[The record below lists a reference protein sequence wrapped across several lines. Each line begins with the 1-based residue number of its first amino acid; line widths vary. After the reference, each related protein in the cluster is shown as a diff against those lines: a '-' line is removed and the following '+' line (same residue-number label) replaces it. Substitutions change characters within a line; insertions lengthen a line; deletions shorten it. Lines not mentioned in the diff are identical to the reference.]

1 MIYLVSCQQVIP
13 NDEIQQITASQAH
26 RLLEKAPYLQVDCE
40 TTGLNHVDDRVL
52 LVQVGTP
59 EHQVL
64 WNVKDEMYTTLKW
77 ILEDKRIKILHN
89 ASFDYKFLRQIDIK
103 LPRVWDTLVVEKLLH
118 NGEQTP
124 KGFFRLNSLVD
135 RYENVELSKEQQKS
149 FIGHGGEFS
158 MDQLIYAA
166 NDVRYLESIREQQL
180 KHLKQ
185 NGLLECAKLEC
196 EAVLGF
202 ADIEYNGMEVNREAW
217 LSLANKAKDN
227 AKTSESKLN
236 QILLDD
242 EKFSEFVPQ
251 TYQSSLFGSDE
262 DDRLD
267 SITVNWSSPTQV
279 LPILQQIISDLES
292 CDTKQLALAHTNKHE
307 LIEFYIK
314 FRENIKLSTAFGQE
328 WLDKYVRSDGKV
340 HTNFQQILRTGRV
353 SSSNPNMQQ
362 IPANNEY
369 RNCFICPEGWSYIS
383 SDFSSQ
389 ELCIIAFGSQDPV
402 WLEALERGE
411 DLHSVCAD
419 LVYGDT
425 WQQAA
430 EPDCAYIQSKQKC
443 SCAEHKKLRTAVKSI
458 NFGLAYGMGP
468 NKLAN
473 QLQISIDEA
482 SKLINTYFKVF
493 PSIKNFLDTNA
504 KFGKERGFIRT
515 MDPYRRIR
523 YFPSWKG
530 RATDKADM
538 GKIDRMSRNTPI
550 QGTAGDMTKEAMIRC
565 RREFQNKDDICM
577 IMVVHDQIDFIVKDH
592 TIDYYTKRIT
602 HHMEAAGK
610 SIITNGLLKADTTVA
625 KAWEK

>member
-1 MIYLVSCQQVIP
+1 MIYLVSPQQIILTDAVK
-13 NDEIQQITASQAH
+13 QITASEAH
-26 RLLEKAPYLQVDCE
+26 RILKDATYLQVDCE
-40 TTGLNHVDDRVL
+40 TTGLNHIENKLL
-52 LVQVGTP
+52 LVQVGTA

-64 WNVKDEMYTTLKW
+64 WDVRNEMYLTLRM
-77 ILEDKRIKILHN
+77 ILEDRRIKILHN
-89 ASFDYKFLRQIDIK
+89 ASFDYKFLRQANIQLFK
-103 LPRVWDTLVVEKLLH
+103 VWDTLVVEKLLH
-118 NGEQTP
+118 NGETTP
-124 KGFFRLNSLVD
+124 RGFFRLINLVD
-135 RYENVELSKEQQKS
+135 RYENVELNKEQQKS
-149 FIGHGGEFS
+149 FINHGGEFS
-158 MDQLIYAA
+158 MDQLVYAA

-185 NGLLECAKLEC
+185 NALLQCAKLEC
-196 EAVLGF
+196 EAVLAF
-202 ADIEYNGMEVNREAW
+202 ADIEYNGMTVNRKAW

-227 AKTSESKLN
+227 AVSSQSKLN

-242 EKFSEFVPQ
+242 SKFKKFVPE
-251 TYQSSLFGSDE
+251 TYQSSLFGDE
-262 DDRLD
+262 TNDKLN
-267 SITVNWSSPTQV
+267 SISINWSSPTQV
-279 LPILQQIISDLES
+279 LPILQQIVPELEN
-292 CDTKQLALAHTNKHE
+292 CDTKQLALAYNERHE
-307 LIEFYIK
+307 LIKLYIK
-314 FRENIKLSTAFGQE
+314 FRENSKLSTSFGQE
-328 WLDKYVRSDGKV
+328 WLDKHVSSDGKV

-389 ELCIIAFGSQDPV
+389 ELCIIAYGSKDPV
-402 WLEALERGE
+402 WLESLERGE

-430 EPDCAYIQSKQKC
+430 EPDCDYLQSRQKC
-443 SCAEHKKLRTAVKSI
+443 SCPKHKKLRTAVKSI

-473 QLQISIDEA
+473 QLQISVDEA
-482 SKLINTYFKVF
+482 SELINTYFKVF
-493 PSIKNFLDTNA
+493 PSIRNFLDTNA
-504 KFGKERGFIRT
+504 KFGKEKGFIRT
-515 MDPYRRIR
+515 MEPYRRIR

-565 RREFQNKDDICM
+565 RREFMNKSDIKM
-577 IMVVHDQIDFIVKDH
+577 VMVVHDQIDFIVKDH
-592 TIDYYTKRIT
+592 TIEYYTKRIT
-602 HHMEAAGK
+602 RHMEAAGK

>member
-1 MIYLVSCQQVIP
+1 MIYLVSR
-13 NDEIQQITASQAH
+13 QQIIPSNTIEQITPSAAH
-26 RLLEKAPYLQVDCE
+26 RILEKAPYLQVDCE
-40 TTGLNHVDDRVL
+40 TTGLNHIDDEVL

-64 WNVKDEMYTTLKW
+64 WDVRNDNYTTLKW
-77 ILEDKRIKILHN
+77 MLEDDRIKILHN
-89 ASFDYKFLRQIDIK
+89 ASFDYKFLRQLDIK
-103 LPRVWDTLVVEKLLH
+103 MSRVWDTLVVEKLLH
-118 NGEQTP
+118 NGEKTP
-124 KGFFRLNSLVD
+124 GGFFKLINLVD

-158 MDQLIYAA
+158 MDQLVYAA

-185 NGLLECAKLEC
+185 NDLLQCAKLEC
-196 EAVLGF
+196 EAVLAF

-217 LSLANKAKDN
+217 LSLANKAKTN
-227 AKTSESKLN
+227 ADTSKSRMN

-242 EKFSEFVPQ
+242 KKFSEFVPQ
-251 TYQSSLFGSDE
+251 TYQSSLFGSDK

-267 SITVNWSSPTQV
+267 SITVNWASPTQV
-279 LPILQQIISDLES
+279 LPILQQIIPDLES
-292 CDTKQLALAHTNKHE
+292 CDTKQLALAHANSHE
-307 LIEFYIK
+307 LIEFYIR

-328 WLDKYVRSDGKV
+328 WLDKYVCSDGKV

-369 RNCFICPEGWSYIS
+369 RNCFICPDGWSYIS

-402 WLEALERGE
+402 WLQSLERGE

-430 EPDCAYIQSKQKC
+430 EPGCAYLQDKQKC
-443 SCAEHKKLRTAVKSI
+443 SCSKHKTLRTAVKSI

-468 NKLAN
+468 NKLAS
-473 QLQISIDEA
+473 QLQISVDEA
-482 SKLINTYFKVF
+482 SELINTYFKVF

-504 KFGKERGFIRT
+504 KFGKEKGFIRT
-515 MDPYRRIR
+515 MEPYRRIR

-565 RREFQNKDDICM
+565 RREFMNKDDIRM
-577 IMVVHDQIDFIVKDH
+577 VMVVHDQIDFIVKDH
-592 TIDYYTKRIT
+592 TIDYYTRRIT

>member
-1 MIYLVSCQQVIP
+1 MIYLVSRQQIIP
-13 NDEIQQITASQAH
+13 SNTIQQITPSAAH
-26 RLLEKAPYLQVDCE
+26 RILEKAPYLQVDCE
-40 TTGLNHVDDRVL
+40 TTGLNHIDDNVL

-64 WNVKDEMYTTLKW
+64 WDVRDDMYTTLKW
-77 ILEDKRIKILHN
+77 ILEDNRIKILHN
-89 ASFDYKFLRQIDIK
+89 ASFDYKFLRKIDIRM
-103 LPRVWDTLVVEKLLH
+103 PRVWDTLVVEKLLH
-118 NGEQTP
+118 NGEKTP
-124 KGFFRLNSLVD
+124 SGFFKLISLVD

-158 MDQLIYAA
+158 MDQLVYAA

-185 NGLLECAKLEC
+185 NDLLRCAKLEC
-196 EAVLGF
+196 EAVLAF
-202 ADIEYNGMEVNREAW
+202 ADIEYNGMEVNRKAW
-217 LSLANKAKDN
+217 LSLANKAKTN
-227 AKTSESKLN
+227 ADTCKSKLN

-242 EKFSEFVPQ
+242 QNFSEFVPQ
-251 TYQSSLFGSDE
+251 TYQSSLFGSDK

-267 SITVNWSSPTQV
+267 SITINWASPTQV
-279 LPILQQIISDLES
+279 LPILQQIIPDLES
-292 CDTKQLALAHTNKHE
+292 CDTKQLALAHANSHE
-307 LIEFYIK
+307 LIKFYIR

-328 WLDKYVRSDGKV
+328 WLDKYVCNDGKV

-369 RNCFICPEGWSYIS
+369 RNCFICPVGWSYIS

-402 WLEALERGE
+402 WLDSLERGE

-430 EPDCAYIQSKQKC
+430 EPGCAYLQDKQKC
-443 SCAEHKKLRTAVKSI
+443 SCPKHKTLRTAVKSI

-482 SKLINTYFKVF
+482 SELINTYFKVF

-504 KFGKERGFIRT
+504 KFGKEKGFIRT
-515 MDPYRRIR
+515 MEPYRRIR

-530 RATDKADM
+530 RATDKVDM

-565 RREFQNKDDICM
+565 RREFMNKSDIKM
-577 IMVVHDQIDFIVKDH
+577 VMVVHDQIDFIVKDH
-592 TIDYYTKRIT
+592 AIDYYKKRIT
-602 HHMEAAGK
+602 YHMEAAGK